1 MNTNIKEIKTQVE
14 QHEKV
19 NPFYLAMNIALL
31 FVLPTLCI
39 ITEIVKEEIPLHWT
53 LVGKWFI
60 FWAAGIRLFTAGIK
74 QASNPEFT
82 ATEIFKLKGRESLVI
97 IRELGFANISL
108 GTMGMLSLINEHWRL
123 LGAIASSIFFGL
135 AALQHFS
142 REPTSIN
149 EWIALVYDS
158 VVFIVL
164 ALFCVFTFPQ
174 LS

>member
-1 MNTNIKEIKTQVE
+1 MNTEFKKIQVQE
-14 QHEKV
+14 APHEKLS
-19 NPFYLAMNIALL
+19 PFYLGMNIALL
-31 FVLPTLCI
+31 CVLPTLCI
-39 ITEIVKEEIPLHWT
+39 ITETITEETPLHWT
-53 LVGKWFI
+53 LIGKWFI
-60 FWAAGIRLFTAGIK
+60 FWAAGVRLFTAGIK

-82 ATEIFKLKGRESLVI
+82 AHEIFKLKNTESLIV

-108 GTMGMLSLINEHWRL
+108 GVMGILSLINEHWRL

-142 REPTSIN
+142 RKPDSIN
-149 EWIALVYDS
+149 EYVALVYDS

-164 ALFCVFTFPQ
+164 TLFSVFTFPL